1 MERNEEESLVVPFRL
16 RSHGRRC
23 RSDKAQLLDADRD
36 RSLPEVV
43 GVADRIARPQ
53 GRNRLTQ
60 RPLAAGGVLADSGQ
74 GVAKRKGREPSGA
87 S

>member
-1 MERNEEESLVVPFRL
+1 MEGNEEEGLVVSFRL
-16 RSHGRRC
+16 RTHGRRC
-23 RSDKAQLLDADRD
+23 RSDEAHLLDADRD

-53 GRNRLTQ
+53 GRDRLTQ
-60 RPLAAGGVLADSGQ
+60 RPLAAGGVLADSGH
-74 GVAKRKGREPSGA
+74 GVAERKGREPSGA